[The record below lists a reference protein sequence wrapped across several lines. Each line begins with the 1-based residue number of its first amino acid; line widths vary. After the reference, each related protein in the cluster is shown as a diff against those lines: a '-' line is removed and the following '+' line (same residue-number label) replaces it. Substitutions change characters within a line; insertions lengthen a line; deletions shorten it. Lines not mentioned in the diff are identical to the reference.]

1 MGVTTIDPRMH
12 LAAALQ
18 AQLAAVRERSRV
30 PQRARAPGAAAP
42 PGAQAAG
49 MAQRMSAI
57 DRGDPDRRRKAVRVY
72 LESELSREFGAGLLN
87 DPSLPLLLDA
97 VQQRMQED
105 AATAAAVEAVGDLL
119 LSGSTA

>member
-18 AQLAAVRERSRV
+18 AQLAAVRERAHV
-30 PQRARAPGAAAP
+30 PQRARVAGAAAP

-72 LESELSREFGAGLLN
+72 LESELSREFGAGLLD